1 MMTEK
6 GKQVRLPMAK
16 IRSENLSSHYA
27 RWISIQ
33 FYINIRKNDTFILP
47 RKETSKMLRCLVA
60 TFGSR
65 IQTPNYT
72 GEKCQ
77 RVCKACT
84 CPRPPQKNNDY
95 RECGDFY

>member
-1 MMTEK
+1 MMMTEK

-65 IQTPNYT
+65 IQTPKYT
-72 GEKCQ
+72 NEKH
-77 RVCKACT
+77 
-84 CPRPPQKNNDY
+84 
-95 RECGDFY
+95 